1 MTIRAP
7 IVILTQSLAM
17 FHQLKVIC
25 LGTWMDTFR
34 HVKIVSRGRVGWNCM
49 LRNRRQ
55 FVERHR
61 SEMAEE
67 LERLSRW
74 LDWPTIA
81 SPPFESDTNTDTMEN
96 INTL

>member
-1 MTIRAP
+1 
-7 IVILTQSLAM
+7 
-17 FHQLKVIC
+17 
-25 LGTWMDTFR
+25 MDTVR
-34 HVKIVSRGRVGWNCM
+34 HVKIVNRGRVGWNCM
-49 LRNRRQ
+49 LRNCRQ
-55 FVERHR
+55 FVERHP

-81 SPPFESDTNTDTMEN
+81 SPPFESDTNTDTKEN